1 MALLLL
7 FLSLV
12 LAVPAMAQTDT
23 YWQTLYANSQ
33 GQCGASL
40 VSLAKQLDDAKKQV
54 EDLQKKL
61 AEKEKTGAK

>member
-7 FLSLV
+7 FLSLILV
-12 LAVPAMAQTDT
+12 APALAQTDT
-23 YWQTLYANSQ
+23 YWQTLYGNSQ

-40 VSLAKQLDDAKKQV
+40 VSLARQLDEAKKQV

-61 AEKEKTGAK
+61 AEKEKPSAK